1 LDEKLAEELLTRHA
15 YGSALEWERNLE
27 KVNHSRGMLHDSAKH
42 SNLTASVLL
51 DVIVGNLK
59 LSAEGDD
66 ASGYRVTVHRF
77 GSKSQNYFVVKENGR
92 FKVVTDGTPP
102 SEAGNEALYLLSIG
116 QDSQARSLLDW
127 MRDRMHKGGGDDP
140 LSGPLLPR
148 FWSVGD
154 PADHKAM
161 QRAAAALV
169 AGNAGI
175 RELLPAFGTDWK
187 NATNEQERLNLAL
200 LLGTGYATI
209 QDGAALG
216 AVSSEV
222 IAKYPDSYVAIDLV
236 ADADAMKKDWSN
248 SNSILAALLARHPD
262 DENLLHLKVRN
273 AEAQGD
279 FALARATLQKLFD
292 DGKAKSFDEKL
303 ASPDVEDLFSIPYRR
318 GPIYGVREENDDP
331 GRIRIEPIL
340 AATYGGDHVAAQQ
353 IRMRFLGLPVRVH
366 RLIASA
372 LGRVAARLEE
382 ARKHDRSLDPFLHRL
397 SGGFAE
403 RKIAGTDRT
412 SAHAFGIA
420 IDLDK
425 SMSDYW
431 RWQKTKPIR
440 WRNRIPQAIVDAFEA
455 EGFIWG
461 GRWYHYDTMHFEY
474 RPELLDD
481 RCRVIA
487 ESGNPRR

>member
-1 LDEKLAEELLTRHA
+1 
-15 YGSALEWERNLE
+15 
-27 KVNHSRGMLHDSAKH
+27 V
-42 SNLTASVLL
+42 
-51 DVIVGNLK
+51 
-59 LSAEGDD
+59 
-66 ASGYRVTVHRF
+66 F
-77 GSKSQNYFVVKENGR
+77 
-92 FKVVTDGTPP
+92 
-102 SEAGNEALYLLSIG
+102 
-116 QDSQARSLLDW
+116 
-127 MRDRMHKGGGDDP
+127 
-140 LSGPLLPR
+140 
-148 FWSVGD
+148 
-154 PADHKAM
+154 
-161 QRAAAALV
+161 AAV
-169 AGNAGI
+169 
-175 RELLPAFGTDWK
+175 
-187 NATNEQERLNLAL
+187 
-200 LLGTGYATI
+200 
-209 QDGAALG
+209 
-216 AVSSEV
+216 
-222 IAKYPDSYVAIDLV
+222 
-236 ADADAMKKDWSN
+236 
-248 SNSILAALLARHPD
+248 LAALLA
-262 DENLLHLKVRN
+262 
-273 AEAQGD
+273 AEGD
-279 FALARATLQKLFD
+279 AAATSVPGQLECIARTYNVKPANIGGQWFALLPDGKRIPFD